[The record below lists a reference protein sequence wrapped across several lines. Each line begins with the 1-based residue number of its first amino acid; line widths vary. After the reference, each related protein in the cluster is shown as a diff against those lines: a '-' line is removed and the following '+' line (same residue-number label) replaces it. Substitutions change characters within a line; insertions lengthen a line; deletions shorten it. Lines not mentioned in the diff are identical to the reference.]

1 MSKKWKNLKDTFR
14 KKFKEEKKYVPSGSG
29 VQKTRE
35 PWKYYQCL
43 QFLIPA
49 VDIRSTSSN
58 LGTIKTTLSTPLP
71 SIAKEIS
78 PFGSP
83 CNNQSETSSSETFSR
98 KSKRSR
104 NNSISSG
111 SQSSSVV
118 NDLLMKEISKPVEEE
133 EAFCQ
138 FLLARMKKLD
148 RKRYIKLTHAI
159 IIEVMKV
166 ELEEL

>member
-1 MSKKWKNLKDTFR
+1 M
-14 KKFKEEKKYVPSGSG
+14 
-29 VQKTRE
+29 
-35 PWKYYQCL
+35 
-43 QFLIPA
+43 
-49 VDIRSTSSN
+49 
-58 LGTIKTTLSTPLP
+58 
-71 SIAKEIS
+71 
-78 PFGSP
+78 
-83 CNNQSETSSSETFSR
+83 
-98 KSKRSR
+98 
-104 NNSISSG
+104 
-111 SQSSSVV
+111 V